1 MLIASMIVKVVP
13 AEAQAVQAQL
23 QRLPNVTTY
32 GIHKEDN
39 IILVTEAR
47 SVEALEQLSKH
58 VTHEIAGVLGVF
70 PTYVTEDEE
79 E

>member
-1 MLIASMIVKVVP
+1 MLIASMIVKVVATD
-13 AEAQAVQAQL
+13 AEAVQAQL
-23 QRLPNVTTY
+23 QRLPNVATY

-47 SVEALEQLSKH
+47 SVEELEQLAKH
-58 VTHEIAGVLGVF
+58 ITHEVAGVLGVF

-79 E
+79 P